1 MKDVAVADV
10 RNFVLL
16 GHTGSGKTTLTDA
29 ILYKLGAND
38 RMGSVPAES
47 SMADYTDEEKGHK
60 ITVHAKPFSTTFTPD
75 GRKYGL
81 VFCDTPGYLDF
92 FGQVIIGSSACDA
105 ALMIVDANAGIQVGT
120 TRCWKHA
127 EKMKLPCG
135 ILITG
140 LDRENANF
148 SGALESIQSHWGAQ
162 CLPVIL
168 PLPDGSATASVLDA
182 AKVPGQLADQAKSA
196 MTKLME
202 IAASTDDKLIEKYLG
217 DEALTPD
224 ELLGG
229 LRKAIL
235 ARKLM
240 PVFTCSALKGIG
252 ISELLNA
259 IVTLF
264 PSPIDRPMTD
274 IEKKEINP
282 QADAPF
288 VGFVWRIV
296 NDPFIGQMT
305 FVRVAGGTLKSD
317 LDIVNI
323 NKDQKERISSIIEV
337 NGRKQNPLVSAA
349 AGEIVALP
357 KLKVTQL
364 FDALCGPGTKVKF
377 ASFAFPSPVTFS
389 AVTAKS
395 QGDEDK
401 IGTALSRIAEEDPTI
416 RVERNTDTHETIL
429 SGMGDV
435 QLAIAVE
442 RMKKRSNVEVLLSI
456 PKVSYKETVTGR
468 GEGHYRHKKQSG
480 GRGQYGEVY
489 LRVEPRRE
497 DDPEWFADAIVGGA
511 IPNNFIPAVEKGLV
525 EGMAHGS
532 VAGYPVI
539 NFKATVYDGSY
550 HEVDSS
556 EISFK
561 IAGARAFRDGM
572 SKAKP
577 VLLEPI
583 MNLRIM
589 VPEHFMGDVTGDL
602 SHRRGRINGMETDE
616 GLQIILAEA
625 PQAELFRYCAELR
638 SMTGGRGTFEM
649 TFARYDI
656 VPSNVAQKVVAE
668 SAKQK
673 QEEEE

>member
-10 RNFVLL
+10 RNFVLM

-29 ILYKLGAND
+29 ILFKLGVND
-38 RMGSVPAES
+38 RMGSVPGES

-60 ITVHAKPFSTTFTPD
+60 ISVHAKPFSVGFTAN
-75 GRKYGL
+75 GRKHGL

-92 FGQVIIGSSACDA
+92 FGQVVIATRACDA
-105 ALMIVDANAGIQVGT
+105 ALMVVDANAGIQVGT
-120 TRCWKHA
+120 ARCWKQA
-127 EKMKLPCG
+127 EKMNLPCG

-140 LDRENANF
+140 LDRENSNFANAL
-148 SGALESIQSHWGAQ
+148 GAIQTLWGAQ
-162 CLPVIL
+162 CVPVIL
-168 PLPDGSATASVLDA
+168 PLPDASATANILDTA
-182 AKVPGQLADQAKSA
+182 NVPAPIADQAQAA

-202 IAASTDDKLIEKYLG
+202 IAAETDDKLIEKYLG
-217 DEALTPD
+217 GETLTTD
-224 ELLGG
+224 ELVGG
-229 LRKAIL
+229 MRKAVL
-235 ARKLM
+235 TRKLM
-240 PVFTCSALKGIG
+240 PVFTCSALKGVG
-252 ISELLNA
+252 ITELLTA
-259 IVTLF
+259 IVSLF
-264 PSPIDRPMTD
+264 PSPADRPLTD
-274 IEKKEINP
+274 AENKAIDP
-282 QADAPF
+282 QPGAPF
-288 VGFVWRIV
+288 AGFVWRIV

-305 FVRVAGGTLKSD
+305 FLRIAGGTLKGD
-317 LDIVNI
+317 LDITNVN
-323 NKDQKERISSIIEV
+323 KEQKERISSIIEV
-337 NGRKQNPLVSAA
+337 NGRKQNPLASAA

-364 FDALCGPGTKVKF
+364 ADALCGPGTKVRF
-377 ASFAFPSPVTFS
+377 APFTFPSPVTFS
-389 AVTAKS
+389 AVAAKS

-442 RMKKRSNVEVLLSI
+442 RMKKRSNVDVLLSI

-497 DDPEWFADAIVGGA
+497 DETEWFIDAIVGGS

-539 NFKATVYDGSY
+539 NFKASVYDGSY

-602 SHRRGRINGMETDE
+602 SHRRGRINGMENDE
-616 GLQIILAEA
+616 GLQVILAEA
-625 PQAELFRYCAELR
+625 PQSELFRYCAELR

-649 TFARYDI
+649 NFARYDI
-656 VPSNVAQKVVAE
+656 VPSNVAQKIIAE